1 VVGRIIAYQPAKR
14 EGFLMKYLLVI
25 AVLAATACT
34 PMRMAGQAVVTTGQV
49 ALGAADLVL

>member
-1 VVGRIIAYQPAKR
+1 
-14 EGFLMKYLLVI
+14 MKYLLVI